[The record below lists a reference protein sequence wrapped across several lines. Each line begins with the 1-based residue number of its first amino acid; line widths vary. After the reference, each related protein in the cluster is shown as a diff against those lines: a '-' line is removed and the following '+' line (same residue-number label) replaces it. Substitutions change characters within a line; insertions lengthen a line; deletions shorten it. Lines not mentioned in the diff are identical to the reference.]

1 MHHEVTLSFPSN
13 PPASKVGVPAAVE
26 SNPPKIGRSG
36 CSRRGAW
43 PERLSMA
50 RVKPGVWFRMTE
62 PLTKA
67 SASQMASDLRNSYRR
82 RLESLRISDVV
93 GDGEK
98 KV

>member
-1 MHHEVTLSFPSN
+1 
-13 PPASKVGVPAAVE
+13 
-26 SNPPKIGRSG
+26 
-36 CSRRGAW
+36 
-43 PERLSMA
+43 MA

-67 SASQMASDLRNSYRR
+67 SGSQIASYLRNSYRR